1 MKVSFCYAQ
10 LKPVALVMLVE
21 VGIRPVCAQTSFTT
35 EAFDPANASSV
46 TRAWVNGGVGLN
58 QANYESAAS
67 NYEIN
72 RSVKSWS
79 GGLVNGGYAEL
90 TNVSQ
95 SFGVNNFVSAG
106 MYSSA
111 GAANEASQV
120 TLFSYAGSPNNTL
133 RVDLGGISLNYNG
146 NSIYNSLTVDGTGVK
161 VNGNALL
168 STADL
173 QSYAQLSGAAF
184 TGNVNVAGSTT
195 TNGLTNTGDISTA
208 TLSTSGLATLNSVA
222 VTNSATLGGTLGVA
236 GVTTLGSTLLVGGA
250 TTLNGSTQVNHTLGV
265 TGAVTLGST
274 MSVAD
279 ATTLNGATTVNNTL
293 TVTGATNINTTGAAA
308 TNIGSTNAV
317 SVFTA
322 QGGNSQLSVTNNKAE
337 LRSGTGTASNGKLG
351 TGALIGGGGFASY
364 ANAQTVT
371 NGSTVGN
378 LLEGNQYVNRI
389 NGNALIDGN
398 LYINGA
404 LNYVS
409 SNAANTAVL
418 GSGVQTSN
426 LAGATQATSGGTA
439 VVMKGA
445 TASQAVVDANGKIFD
460 TASTSIADQSTAALT
475 LTNGLGNTHGVVVTE
490 SQTTLSGGNLSTSM
504 TLNDNGARFS
514 NSATGAPVTV
524 TGVADGRSDSDAVNV
539 RQFAGAVASTAAMT
553 NIPGVD
559 TNKQASIGIGFGNFM
574 GHSALAF
581 GGNYRFSSNGVFKA
595 SVATGLNS
603 GGSQA
608 TVGLG
613 AGWSW

>member
-1 MKVSFCYAQ
+1 MHGYVSFGSATYESSAIYSGADQQAYASNSGSVNGSNGYTNNI
-10 LKPVALVMLVE
+10 VAGIENGSAAFAGIQSYADADYLASGVML
-21 VGIRPVCAQTSFTT
+21 
-35 EAFDPANASSV
+35 
-46 TRAWVNGGVGLN
+46 
-58 QANYESAAS
+58 
-67 NYEIN
+67 
-72 RSVKSWS
+72 
-79 GGLVNGGYAEL
+79 
-90 TNVSQ
+90 
-95 SFGVNNFVSAG
+95 
-106 MYSSA
+106 YSSTSTYTSA
-111 GAANEASQV
+111 
-120 TLFSYAGSPNNTL
+120 T
-133 RVDLGGISLNYNG
+133 YNA
-146 NSIYNSLTVDGTGVK
+146 LTVDATGVK

-168 STADL
+168 STGDL
-173 QSYAQLSGAAF
+173 QPYARLSGATF
-184 TGNVNVAGSTT
+184 TGNVSVAGTAAA
-195 TNGLTNTGDISTA
+195 NGLANSGEISTD
-208 TLSTSGLATLNSVA
+208 TLKTTGLATLDSA
-222 VTNSATLGGTLGVA
+222 TVTNNAT
-236 GVTTLGSTLLVGGA
+236 VGG
-250 TTLNGSTQVNHTLGV
+250 TLGV
-265 TGAVTLGST
+265 TGATMLSSTLSVAGASTLNGTTTINSTLGVTGVTSINAAGAAATTIGANSNSTSLNSSIVNIGAGTYSTTVTLGSAQSGT
-274 MSVAD
+274 R
-279 ATTLNGATTVNNTL
+279 
-293 TVTGATNINTTGAAA
+293 VTAA
-308 TNIGSTNAV
+308 
-317 SVFTA
+317 
-322 QGGNSQLSVTNNKAE
+322 GGNSQLSVTNNKAE

-378 LLEGNQYVNRI
+378 LLEGTQYVNRI

-398 LYINGA
+398 LYINGT

-490 SQTTLSGGNLSTSM
+490 SQATLSGGNLSTSM

-524 TGVADGRSDSDAVNV
+524 TGVADGRSDFDAVNL
-539 RQFAGAVASTAAMT
+539 RQFAGAVASVAAMT

-559 TNKQASIGIGFGNFM
+559 TNKQASVGVGLGNFM
-574 GHSALAF
+574 GHSALAL

-608 TVGLG
+608 AVGLG